1 MNARLQEYAAIAQVI
16 GAIAIVA
23 SLVFVGLEIR
33 ANTDATYATTYDQL
47 LAQQVEWRIDI
58 ASQPELLE
66 ALEIARSGGE
76 VTQAARFAQE
86 AVFKT
91 YERAYIAWIYERLR
105 DEEWQT
111 FAVDLCS
118 LPPMI
123 DRMQMPREIF
133 TPRFWHHIHQLDC

>member
-1 MNARLQEYAAIAQVI
+1 MEVV

-33 ANTDATYATTYDQL
+33 ANTNATYATTYDQL
-47 LAQQVEWRIDI
+47 VAQQVEWRMDL

-86 AVFKT
+86 AIFKT

-105 DEEWQT
+105 DDEWQT
-111 FAVDLCS
+111 FAADMCS
-118 LPPMI
+118 LPATI
-123 DRMQMPREIF
+123 ERMQMPRFIF
-133 TPRFWHHIHQLDC
+133 TPRFWDYIHQIDC